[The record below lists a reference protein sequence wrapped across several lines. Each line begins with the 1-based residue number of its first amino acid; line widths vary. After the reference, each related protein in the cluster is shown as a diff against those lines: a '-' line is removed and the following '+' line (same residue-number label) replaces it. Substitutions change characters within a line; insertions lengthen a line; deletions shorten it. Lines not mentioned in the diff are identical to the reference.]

1 MTYNPRK
8 KQLREHSR
16 ELRIRTPDPANE
28 HTTPRALTLKLV
40 LGRLFQQIL
49 GHVGNGVDDDAADL
63 VLLARR
69 DGHEVL
75 VELGFLLA
83 RVADPPG
90 RDLDFARHVERVK
103 DELPHAAVVALG
115 VRDGV
120 K

>member
-1 MTYNPRK
+1 M
-8 KQLREHSR
+8 
-16 ELRIRTPDPANE
+16 
-28 HTTPRALTLKLV
+28 KLV

-75 VELGFLLA
+75 VELGLLFA

-115 VRDGV
+115 VCGTALALNEAGRSENNVIEEIV
-120 K
+120 KDKKR